1 MPFRVV
7 MYTTYLLDFK
17 KQKRLNWEALYF
29 HFNWESPL
37 KFYECLDD
45 HSKRNVS
52 GNEDFCCRIWP
63 RPAGVFA
70 IFFYLFRGIS
80 KWVCDTV
87 RGSRDRHRCQR
98 YSDDSLSAGWAFV
111 LHVAAQE
118 LKHIS
123 SEQDDRHCMYV
134 LMDVWGLA
142 VDVFVCMI
150 FTLVTF
156 KVSLWSSIYIFIYVS
171 RCVLFLNIVFILMY
185 YVSVDCHSSRP
196 KRALRFFYS
205 VIFFQPSYFSLFFCL
220 FFPLTWGIS
229 VVHCDS
235 DPSLVARRHNLAFS
249 CFLCL
254 IFRVVRATCCCL
266 LVTYTPRGEV
276 SVALVKQRW

>member
-1 MPFRVV
+1 MLGWPFKEECVWEWRLLLPD
-7 MYTTYLLDFK
+7 MTTPCWCFC
-17 KQKRLNWEALYF
+17 YF
-29 HFNWESPL
+29 L
-37 KFYECLDD
+37 
-45 HSKRNVS
+45 
-52 GNEDFCCRIWP
+52 
-63 RPAGVFA
+63 
-70 IFFYLFRGIS
+70 YLFRGIS

-276 SVALVKQRW
+276 TVALVKQRW